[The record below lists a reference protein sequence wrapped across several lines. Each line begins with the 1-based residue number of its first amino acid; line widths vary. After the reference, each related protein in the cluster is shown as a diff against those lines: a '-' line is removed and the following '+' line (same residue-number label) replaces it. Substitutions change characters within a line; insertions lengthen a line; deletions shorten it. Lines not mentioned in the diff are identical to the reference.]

1 MRFPET
7 DIETQATI
15 SDFPLMKSFGFVAA
29 VCLFALDRPVH
40 ANGGGYFRG
49 GVENTGDVAG
59 FEPKATENIRIL
71 DEKLTIRLG
80 PKQADVEV
88 RYLMRNITDKKV
100 RVRFGFPVEESFDRS
115 FMGEPERNKESDG
128 KRLAYC
134 KNYRITAAGKAVK
147 STWQGEPGESKELP
161 FKGVA
166 GWLVSEITFAA
177 NGEIPVM
184 IRFQSQYPDE
194 QWTVSDNGSSS
205 AALFRYR
212 LSSAACWAG
221 AIGTGK
227 IVVEPS
233 GIDPADIRILKPVNR
248 FRKEGV
254 RWVRDFENLEPSLAD
269 DIEIEA
275 RPAVNEYSEYLGK
288 DAGHSKL
295 HLYATFVE
303 RRKQWSMLHSNYLVK
318 ASSTLPGDGD
328 IHYHAENI
336 REHWEGNAWSEGAPG
351 PGAGA
356 WLELTPAVPKPLLG
370 IRMKPGYQ
378 KEGLFKANARPKKIR
393 VELNGEHRFDADI
406 PDVEEETAIPV
417 SGYSK
422 PVRKIRMTFT
432 EVYAGSRFDDLCVTG
447 VRLHVR
453 LDKKPNVQPAR

>member
-1 MRFPET
+1 MRSLGLVP
-7 DIETQATI
+7 A
-15 SDFPLMKSFGFVAA
+15 L
-29 VCLFALDRPVH
+29 CLLAMAQPVH

-49 GVENTGDVAG
+49 GLEHTGDVAG

-88 RYLMRNITDKKV
+88 RYLMRNITGKKV
-100 RVRFGFPVEESFDRS
+100 KVRFGFPVEESTDRNL
-115 FMGEPERNKESDG
+115 MGEPDRDKAPDP

-134 KNYRITAAGKAVK
+134 RNYQITAAGKAVK
-147 STWQGEPGESKELP
+147 AAWEGEARFSNEPP

-166 GWLVSEITFAA
+166 GWWVSEVTFAA
-177 NGEIPVM
+177 NEEKPVM
-184 IRFQSQYPDE
+184 IRFQSGYPEE
-194 QWTVSDNGSSS
+194 QWSVSDNGSIS

-221 AIGTGK
+221 TIGTGK
-227 IVVEPS
+227 IVVEPA

-248 FRKEGV
+248 FRKEGA
-254 RWVRDFENLEPSLAD
+254 RWVWDLENLEPALVD
-269 DIEIEA
+269 DLEIEA
-275 RPAVNEYSEYLGK
+275 RPSTNEFSEYLGK
-288 DAGHSKL
+288 DAEFSKPHL
-295 HLYATFVE
+295 HATIIE
-303 RRKQWSMLHSNYLVK
+303 RQNQWSMLHANYQVK
-318 ASSTLPGDGD
+318 ASSTLPDDGN
-328 IHYHAENI
+328 IRYAPENI
-336 REHWEGNAWSEGAPG
+336 RDHWEENAWSEGSPG
-351 PGAGA
+351 PGTGA

-378 KEGLFKANARPKKIR
+378 KAGLFKANARPKKVR

-406 PDVEEETAIPV
+406 PDAEEEITIAV

-432 EVYAGSRFDDLCVTG
+432 EVYQGARFEDLCVTG

-453 LDKKPNVQPAR
+453 LDKKPNVGPVR